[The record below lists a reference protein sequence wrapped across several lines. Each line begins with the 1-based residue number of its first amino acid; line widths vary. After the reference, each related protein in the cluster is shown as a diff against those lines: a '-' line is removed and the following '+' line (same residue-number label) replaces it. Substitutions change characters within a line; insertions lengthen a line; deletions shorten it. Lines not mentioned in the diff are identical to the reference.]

1 MNSNSHPIKERTRLS
16 FENWDMH
23 GACLAE
29 RLAPLRNSADLD
41 LLGLRV
47 VEEAPTLLLAPPTR
61 IHRLPTRVLHEMHD
75 MQS

>member
-1 MNSNSHPIKERTRLS
+1 MNSNAQPRRERTRLS

-23 GACLAE
+23 GACLAG
-29 RLAPLRNSADLD
+29 RLALLHNSAGLD
-41 LLGLRV
+41 LLGLWK

-61 IHRLPTRVLHEMHD
+61 IRRLPTRSLHGMHD